1 MPIRWWAFAGESRVA
16 TILLIDDSEKHRD
29 AIRAAIEASGLFD
42 RVLEA
47 GDGLRGLGLLLAEPV
62 DVVLCDLEM
71 PGLDGDK
78 LLLAR
83 ASHPASANVPFVFL
97 TASQDMGR
105 RARLFEEGACDAIT
119 KPFHPVDLIARL
131 RLHLKVKRL
140 QDELLV
146 KNATLARLST
156 VDELTGL
163 RSRRYTSELHS
174 IEFQRARR
182 YGTPLS
188 VLMADLDSFKEVNDR
203 FGHPGGDVVLHG
215 VAELL
220 LRSLRS
226 TDVGGRFGGDELLV
240 VLPQIPA
247 KGALVMAERWRAS
260 VEQASFRAPD
270 GRVIRSSLS
279 IGVAEYAKS
288 MGSSGELISGADKAL
303 YTAKQKGRNR
313 IELFPSST
321 D

>member
-1 MPIRWWAFAGESRVA
+1 MA

-29 AIRAAIEASGLFD
+29 AIRTAIEASGLFD

-47 GDGLRGLGLLLAEPV
+47 ADGLRGLKYLLGEAV

-83 ASHPASANVPFVFL
+83 SSQQNLANVPFVFL
-97 TASQDMGR
+97 TASQDMSR
-105 RARLFEEGACDAIT
+105 RARLLEDGACDAIA

-156 VDELTGL
+156 IDELTGL
-163 RSRRYTSELHS
+163 RSRRYVSEVLS
-174 IEFQRARR
+174 IEIQRARR

-188 VLMADLDSFKEVNDR
+188 ILMADLDHFKEVNDR
-203 FGHPGGDVVLHG
+203 YGHPAGDAVLQG
-215 VAELL
+215 VSQLL
-220 LRSLRS
+220 LASLRA
-226 TDVGGRFGGDELLV
+226 TDVAGRFGGEELLV
-240 VLPQIPA
+240 VLPQIEA
-247 KGALVMAERWRAS
+247 EGAHVMAERWRA
-260 VEQASFRAPD
+260 VVDKTPFEAPD
-270 GRVIRSSLS
+270 GRGIHAALS
-279 IGVAEYAKS
+279 IGVASYTKS
-288 MGSSGELISGADKAL
+288 MQQPDELIAAADKAL
-303 YTAKQKGRNR
+303 YAAKQQGRNR
-313 IELFPSST
+313 VSVYGG

>member
-1 MPIRWWAFAGESRVA
+1 MA
-16 TILLIDDSEKHRD
+16 TILLIDDSETHR
-29 AIRAAIEASGLFD
+29 AEIRATIEASGLFD

-47 GDGLRGLGLLLAEPV
+47 GDGLRGLKLLLGEAV

-83 ASHPASANVPFVFL
+83 GSQPGAANVPFVFL

-105 RARLFEEGACDAIT
+105 RARLLEDGACDAIA

-140 QDELLV
+140 QVELLV

-156 VDELTGL
+156 VDQLTGL
-163 RSRRYTSELHS
+163 RSRRYVSEVLS
-174 IEFQRARR
+174 IEFQRSRR

-188 VLMADLDSFKEVNDR
+188 ILMADLDRFKEVNDR
-203 FGHPGGDVVLHG
+203 FGHPGGDAVLQG

-220 LRSLRS
+220 LSSLRA
-226 TDVGGRFGGDELLV
+226 TDVAGRFGGEELLV
-240 VLPQIPA
+240 VMPQIPA
-247 KGALVMAERWRAS
+247 SGATVMAERWRAS
-260 VEQASFRAPD
+260 VERTAFRAPD
-270 GRVIRSSLS
+270 GRAIRAALS
-279 IGVAEYAKS
+279 IGVAEYSKRLS
-288 MGSSGELISGADKAL
+288 HPDELVAAADKAL
-303 YTAKQKGRNR
+303 YTAKQNGRNR
-313 IELFPSST
+313 VEIFAAA
-321 D
+321 